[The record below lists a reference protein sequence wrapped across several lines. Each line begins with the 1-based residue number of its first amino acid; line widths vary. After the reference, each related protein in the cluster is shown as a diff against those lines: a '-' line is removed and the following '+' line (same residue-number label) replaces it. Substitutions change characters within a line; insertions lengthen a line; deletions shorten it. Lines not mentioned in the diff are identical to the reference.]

1 MEERIRNRE
10 VKVCPV
16 VLRKSGNN
24 RELLLF
30 EHPLAEVQLVKGTL
44 EQSDISIESAA
55 LRELEEE
62 SGLSSVSRTHY
73 LGSWESGFQ
82 NHLWHFVLCEIEQ
95 QLPNNWS
102 FFTQDDGG
110 HKFNFFWYKVG
121 KHPEFKC
128 HKVFSDAIKRIEI
141 MCIQQTI

>member
-1 MEERIRNRE
+1 MEERIRKRE

-24 RELLLF
+24 LELLLF
-30 EHPLAEVQLVKGTL
+30 EHPLADVQLVKGTL
-44 EQSDISIESAA
+44 ELSDISIESAA

-73 LGSWESGFQ
+73 LGCWESGFQ
-82 NHLWHFVLCEIEQ
+82 NHLWHFVLCEIAPK
-95 QLPNNWS
+95 LSNNWS

-110 HKFNFFWYKVG
+110 HEFNFFWHKIGSKVD
-121 KHPEFKC
+121 FKC
-128 HKVFSDAIKRIEI
+128 HRVFSDGIKQVEI
-141 MCIQQTI
+141 MCI